1 MIAFVWTDSCGIKQK
16 FSVTTRTLP
25 YSKRL
30 TCMGTCVAF
39 QIKGIIETFATEGT
53 EIALDIRVTFEMS
66 IEKTSQI
73 ELFTA
78 DLTFEWIIACCS
90 GLTRTVCTWTDQL
103 VSCGHV
109 LNWTMLSASI
119 A

>member
-1 MIAFVWTDSCGIKQK
+1 MIKQK
-16 FSVTTRTLP
+16 HPVTTRTSST
-25 YSKRL
+25 SKRL

-39 QIKGIIETFATEGT
+39 QVKGIIETFATEGT

-78 DLTFEWIIACCS
+78 DLTFERIIARCC

-103 VSCGHV
+103 VSCGQV
-109 LNWTMLSASI
+109 LDRTVLSSSI